1 MGTDWTPIIA
11 EPGSA
16 VDPGT
21 AAGENPPV
29 ELGYL
34 DALAVY
40 WRIYWP
46 PQFVGLAWG
55 IGYEK
60 LIRAHIAL
68 SVLLWL
74 LLTII
79 INVGVLWLA
88 VPRIWGKPYR
98 RGFLVAVAREGGGAH
113 LTSRQRGALFF
124 AILWRQFA
132 IGMVASLPAA
142 LLAALLGALRLVL
155 PPYFYLFVMVLA
167 FGPLIVKLVCAMP
180 FSGFR
185 LVVRRQ
191 VTAAR
196 A

>member
-1 MGTDWTPIIA
+1 MGTEWTPLTA
-11 EPGSA
+11 EAGPAVGS
-16 VDPGT
+16 G
-21 AAGENPPV
+21 AADAQERPM

-40 WRIYWP
+40 WRMYWP
-46 PQFVGLAWG
+46 TQLAGFAWG
-55 IGYEK
+55 IGYDK
-60 LIRAHIAL
+60 LIRAHFAL

-74 LLTII
+74 LLTMA

-98 RGFLVAVAREGGGAH
+98 RGFDLAVAPAGGGSH
-113 LTSRQRGALFF
+113 LTSGQRGALFF

-142 LLAALLGALRLVL
+142 LLAALAGALRLAL
-155 PPYFYLFVMVLA
+155 PPYFYLFVMMLA
-167 FGPLIVKLVCAMP
+167 FGPMIVKLVCAMP

-185 LVVRRQ
+185 LLVRRP
-191 VTAAR
+191 APRAR